1 MNSLSQL
8 ANGIFATEE
17 QLESLKKKK
26 NAKILVISDSHGDAT
41 VVGDIFKKFGPNCDA
56 AVFAGDGIYDL
67 ISLMEKAVK
76 YNEPKEWLPPVIA
89 FARGNNDPS
98 SASSSFCRKI
108 IVPKRV
114 ILETGVRRILITHGN
129 EEGVYYSTE
138 PLEMAAEEENA
149 NAVIYGHTHFPAEHM
164 HVIYSMNPGS
174 CSCPRYGSK
183 PSCAVLEVLGRNI
196 TSIFYYVDPAGKQEF
211 VPYFPEHYGY

>member
-1 MNSLSQL
+1 MNCLSQL
-8 ANGIFATEE
+8 SNGIFATEE

-114 ILETGVRRILITHGN
+114 ILEMKKAYIIPLSHWKWLQKRKMQMLLFTDIRIFRQNTCTLFI
-129 EEGVYYSTE
+129 
-138 PLEMAAEEENA
+138 L
-149 NAVIYGHTHFPAEHM
+149 
-164 HVIYSMNPGS
+164 
-174 CSCPRYGSK
+174 
-183 PSCAVLEVLGRNI
+183 
-196 TSIFYYVDPAGKQEF
+196 
-211 VPYFPEHYGY
+211 

>member
-1 MNSLSQL
+1 MNCLSQL
-8 ANGIFATEE
+8 PNGIFATEE
-17 QLESLKKKK
+17 QLEALKKKK

-76 YNEPKEWLPPVIA
+76 YKEPKEWLPPVIA

-98 SASSSFCRKI
+98 SVSSSFCKKI

-114 ILETGVRRILITHGN
+114 VLEVGVRRILVTHGN
-129 EEGVYYSTE
+129 DEGVYYSTE
-138 PLEMAAEEENA
+138 PLEASAELDNA
-149 NAVIYGHTHFPAEHM
+149 NAVIYGHTHFPAENM

-174 CSCPRYGSK
+174 CSCPRYSSK
-183 PSCAVLEVLGRNI
+183 AGCAVLEVLGRNI
-196 TSIFYYVDPAGKQEF
+196 TSIFYYVDLSGKQEF
-211 VPYFPEHYGY
+211 VPYFPERLGY